1 MPESVDRPA
10 PESTTTSPSATSAAR
25 SSRVPGSAA
34 AGSTAVGTA
43 VTAPWSPSPATRAA
57 TSGGS
62 DLPVEA
68 AQQLLVHAAQPL
80 GREGALE
87 EAADATGP
95 VPGGA
100 DPHGGQ
106 PGVGR
111 VQRPGGHH
119 RGAGVGL
126 DQGVGVGL
134 ADLDQLVADALGRGG
149 EAPGDAGARALA
161 AGLDP
166 VAAELFGEHAGARP
180 LVVGESGPHPVHR
193 RSDDPFRGGDDLTH
207 GPILPSFPPGT
218 SPGLPDGARLRC
230 RSRRVPPVDAPG
242 RSHAAAAPTGR
253 ITPPPSREEEP

>member
-43 VTAPWSPSPATRAA
+43 VTPPWSPSPATRAA
-57 TSGGS
+57 TSGGG
-62 DLPVEA
+62 DLAVEP
-68 AQQLLVHAAQPL
+68 AQELLVHPAQPL

-87 EAADATGP
+87 EAADAAGA

-100 DPHGGQ
+100 DPDGGQ

-126 DQGVGVGL
+126 DQGVGLGL
-134 ADLDQLVADALGRGG
+134 ADLDQLVADPLGGGG

-166 VAAELFGEHAGARP
+166 VAAELLGEHAGARP

-207 GPILPSFPPGT
+207 GPHPAVVPTGGVARARTRPVPAPSV
-218 SPGLPDGARLRC
+218 
-230 RSRRVPPVDAPG
+230 RRVY
-242 RSHAAAAPTGR
+242 RSPRALDRKST
-253 ITPPPSREEEP
+253 